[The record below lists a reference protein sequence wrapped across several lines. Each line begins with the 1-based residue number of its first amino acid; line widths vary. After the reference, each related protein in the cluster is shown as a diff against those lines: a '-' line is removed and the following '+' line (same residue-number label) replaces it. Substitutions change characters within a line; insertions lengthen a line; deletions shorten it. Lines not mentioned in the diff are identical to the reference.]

1 MSNRT
6 KPVISVYWS
15 QLRGPTLRD
24 EQSSK
29 RDCPFCE
36 NGLFLVGRDRGTL
49 ELEEIDGCISCGQRI
64 AYLDIEKMRERDWAR
79 KTPV

>member
-15 QLRGPTLRD
+15 QLRGP
-24 EQSSK
+24 ENEAWQ

-36 NGLFLVGRDRGTL
+36 NGLFLIGRERGML
-49 ELEEIDGCISCGQRI
+49 ELQEIDSCISCGQRI
-64 AYLDIEKMRERDWAR
+64 AYLDIEEMRKRDWA
-79 KTPV
+79 TAPDSQTA